1 MRKEPSLV
9 AARHKPHAAVF
20 NARVL
25 HWKPA
30 VITQV
35 FEIVILKY
43 IMNDGHG
50 GINFSLTK
58 KKAPSYQASLA
69 SRTHLDA
76 KGSQRVSR
84 RLY

>member
-20 NARVL
+20 NAGVL

-35 FEIVILKY
+35 LEVI
-43 IMNDGHG
+43 N
-50 GINFSLTK
+50 
-58 KKAPSYQASLA
+58 
-69 SRTHLDA
+69 LDT
-76 KGSQRVSR
+76 S
-84 RLY
+84 